1 VPGGYATGV
10 VLLPVAFGI
19 AILALLVILRQER
32 HEREAGLAAPRPLLA
47 TMTLAVFAVLAVLYV
62 TVYLVSA
69 LTA

>member
-1 VPGGYATGV
+1 M

-19 AILALLVILRQER
+19 AIPALLVILRRER
-32 HEREAGLAAPRPLLA
+32 HEREAGLVAPRPLLVR
-47 TMTLAVFAVLAVLYV
+47 MTLAVFAVLAVLYV